1 VNVGGDLGAGS
12 KVAAASL
19 RAPVAA
25 ARPEASAAARA
36 LSVKARILLWD
47 FERGSL
53 AYDLLILFLVLLLV
67 AVPASWWADPMIP
80 RPRP

>member
-1 VNVGGDLGAGS
+1 MNVGGDLGAGS

-25 ARPEASAAARA
+25 PRPEASGAGRT
-36 LSVKARILLWD
+36 LSAKARILLWD

-53 AYDLLILFLVLLLV
+53 AYDVLILFLVLVFL
-67 AVPASWWADPMIP
+67 AVPAAWWADPMIP
-80 RPRP
+80 RR